1 METQE
6 MKEIWFFLSHSN
18 KDFEKVRRI
27 RNYLEMN
34 SCRPLMFYLK
44 CLSNDDE
51 IDNLIKREIDCRTR
65 FIICESDNSKESKW
79 VQSEVAYI
87 KSQLR
92 SYDVIDLSKSEE
104 EINRQ
109 LDKIIK
115 NTQIFLSYSRSDA
128 EFVSAVYSHVR
139 KYDLRCYYEEDEL
152 GSQFALSNKS
162 FQEQLNDAIDL
173 AKDFGFVVFFA
184 SERALASGWV
194 KYELQYAVERGA
206 KMLILLLDE
215 YAKVHYKDLFP
226 QAQDIPHNDWI
237 DRDQC
242 SIRARDLTSASNKE
256 GLIELAIEK
265 IVDRAFAPWT
275 VYTMAK
281 NLLEGIDCEKD
292 EEESKR
298 LFSIAYRKSDE
309 LDCIGY
315 PGGTLFVAR
324 CMANGY
330 GTKKDLS
337 GALSYY
343 YDYIRT
349 CGSNE
354 NIDREIEAIYFD
366 LVQQYREAANQGEAY
381 AQYKLGHCYEFGKG
395 VEKNLVEAKKWYQ
408 KAADMGDKIA
418 KEMLEKFDNFEV

>member
-1 METQE
+1 MATDNG
-6 MKEIWFFLSHSN
+6 KEIWIFLSHSN
-18 KDFEKVRRI
+18 KDFEKVRFI
-27 RNYLEMN
+27 RNYLEEH

-65 FIICESDNSKESKW
+65 FIICDSENSKESKW

-92 SYDVIDLSKSEE
+92 SYDIIDLGKDEE
-104 EINRQ
+104 EIKKH

-115 NTQIFLSYSRSDA
+115 NTQIYLSYSRNDA
-128 EFVSAVYSHVR
+128 DLVRAVYSHIK
-139 KYDLRCYYEEDEL
+139 KYDIRCYFDQECVVD
-152 GSQFALSNKS
+152 SVRS
-162 FQEQLNDAIDL
+162 FQDQLHQAIDL

-184 SERALASGWV
+184 SEKSLASKWV
-194 KYELQYAVERGA
+194 IHELQYAVDRGA

-215 YAKVHYKDLFP
+215 YAKKHYKEMFP

-242 SIRARDLTSASNKE
+242 SIRVRDLTSVSNKE
-256 GLIELAIEK
+256 ELMELAIEK
-265 IVDRAFAPWT
+265 IVDRVFSPWT

-292 EEESKR
+292 EDEANR

-309 LDCIGY
+309 LDGIGY

-330 GTKKDLS
+330 GTEKDLS
-337 GALSYY
+337 EALHYY

-349 CGSNE
+349 CGSDE
-354 NIDREIEAIYFD
+354 NIDREIETLYIE
-366 LVQQYREAANQGEAY
+366 LVQQYREAANQGNTS
-381 AQYKLGHCYEFGKG
+381 AQYNLGHCYECGRG
-395 VEKNLVEAKKWYQ
+395 VEKNLSEAKKWYQ
-408 KAADMGDKIA
+408 KAADLGCEKA
-418 KEMLEKFDNFEV
+418 KEKLNNL

>member
-1 METQE
+1 MVTDSS
-6 MKEIWFFLSHSN
+6 KEIWIFLSHSN
-18 KDFEKVRRI
+18 KDFEKVRFI
-27 RNYLEMN
+27 RNYLEEH

-65 FIICESDNSKESKW
+65 FIICDSENSKESKW

-92 SYDVIDLSKSEE
+92 SYDIIDLGKDEE
-104 EINRQ
+104 EIKKH

-115 NTQIFLSYSRSDA
+115 NTQIYLSYSRNDTDL
-128 EFVSAVYSHVR
+128 VRAVYSHIK
-139 KYDLRCYYEEDEL
+139 KYDIRCCFDQECVED
-152 GSQFALSNKS
+152 SVRS
-162 FQEQLNDAIDL
+162 FQDQLHQAIDL

-184 SERALASGWV
+184 SEKSLASKWV
-194 KYELQYAVERGA
+194 IHELQYAADRGA

-215 YAKVHYKDLFP
+215 YAKKHYKEMFP

-242 SIRARDLTSASNKE
+242 CIRVRDLTSASNKE
-256 GLIELAIEK
+256 ELMELAIEK
-265 IVDRAFAPWT
+265 IVDRAFSPWT

-292 EEESKR
+292 EDEANR

-309 LDCIGY
+309 LDGIGY

-330 GTKKDLS
+330 GTKKDLN
-337 GALSYY
+337 GALCYY
-343 YDYIRT
+343 GDYIRT
-349 CGSNE
+349 SGSNE
-354 NIDREIEAIYFD
+354 KIDREIEAIK
-366 LVQQYREAANQGEAY
+366 RELGE
-381 AQYKLGHCYEFGKG
+381 L
-395 VEKNLVEAKKWYQ
+395 
-408 KAADMGDKIA
+408 
-418 KEMLEKFDNFEV
+418 

>member
-1 METQE
+1 MVTDNS
-6 MKEIWFFLSHSN
+6 KEIWIFLSHSN
-18 KDFEKVRRI
+18 KDFEKVRVI
-27 RNYLEMN
+27 RNYLEDHF
-34 SCRPLMFYLK
+34 CRPLMFYLK

-65 FIICESDNSKESKW
+65 FIICDSENSKESKW

-92 SYDVIDLSKSEE
+92 SYDIIDLGKDEE
-104 EINRQ
+104 EIKKH

-115 NTQIFLSYSRSDA
+115 NTQIYLSYSRNDA
-128 EFVSAVYSHVR
+128 DLVRAVYSHIR
-139 KYDLRCYYEEDEL
+139 KYDLRCYCEEGKL
-152 GSQFALSNKS
+152 YAQNKS

-184 SERALASGWV
+184 SEESLASKWV
-194 KYELQYAVERGA
+194 TYELQYAIERGA
-206 KMLILLLDE
+206 KILILLLDE
-215 YAKVHYKDLFP
+215 YAKKHYKEMFP

-242 SIRARDLTSASNKE
+242 SIRVRDLTSASNKE
-256 GLIELAIEK
+256 ELMELAIEK
-265 IVDRAFAPWT
+265 IVDRAFSPWT

-292 EEESKR
+292 EDEANR

-324 CMANGY
+324 CLANGY
-330 GTKKDLS
+330 GTKKDLN
-337 GALSYY
+337 GALCYY
-343 YDYIRT
+343 GDYIRT
-349 CGSNE
+349 SGSNE
-354 NIDREIEAIYFD
+354 NIDREIEAIK
-366 LVQQYREAANQGEAY
+366 RELGE
-381 AQYKLGHCYEFGKG
+381 L
-395 VEKNLVEAKKWYQ
+395 
-408 KAADMGDKIA
+408 
-418 KEMLEKFDNFEV
+418 

>member
-1 METQE
+1 MVTDSS
-6 MKEIWFFLSHSN
+6 KEIWIFLSHSN
-18 KDFEKVRRI
+18 KDFEKVRFI
-27 RNYLEMN
+27 RNYLEEH

-65 FIICESDNSKESKW
+65 FIICDSENSKESKW

-92 SYDVIDLSKSEE
+92 SYDIIDLGKDEE
-104 EINRQ
+104 EIKKH

-115 NTQIFLSYSRSDA
+115 NTQIYLSYSRNDA
-128 EFVSAVYSHVR
+128 ELVRAVYSHIK
-139 KYDLRCYYEEDEL
+139 KYDIRCYFDQECVED
-152 GSQFALSNKS
+152 SVRS
-162 FQEQLNDAIDL
+162 FQDQLHQAIDL

-184 SERALASGWV
+184 SEKSLASKWV
-194 KYELQYAVERGA
+194 IHELQYAVDRGA

-215 YAKVHYKDLFP
+215 YAKKHYKEMFL

-242 SIRARDLTSASNKE
+242 CIRVRDLTSASNKE
-256 GLIELAIEK
+256 ELMELAIEK
-265 IVDRAFAPWT
+265 IVDRAFSPWT

-281 NLLEGIDCEKD
+281 NLLDGVDCEKD
-292 EEESKR
+292 EEEANR

-309 LDCIGY
+309 LDGIGY

-330 GTKKDLS
+330 GTKKDLN
-337 GALSYY
+337 GALCYY
-343 YDYIRT
+343 GDYIRT
-349 CGSNE
+349 SGSNE
-354 NIDREIEAIYFD
+354 KIDREIEAIYIE
-366 LVQQYREAANQGEAY
+366 LVQQYREAANQGHAY
-381 AQYKLGHCYEFGKG
+381 AQYNLGHCYECGRG
-395 VEKNLVEAKKWYQ
+395 VEKNLSEAKKWYQ
-408 KAADMGDKIA
+408 KAADLGC
-418 KEMLEKFDNFEV
+418 EKANEKLNNL

>member
-1 METQE
+1 MATDNG
-6 MKEIWFFLSHSN
+6 KEIWIFLSHSN
-18 KDFEKVRRI
+18 KDFEKVRFI
-27 RNYLEMN
+27 RNYLEEH

-65 FIICESDNSKESKW
+65 FIICDSENSKESKW

-92 SYDVIDLSKSEE
+92 SYDIIDLGKDEE
-104 EINRQ
+104 EIKKH

-115 NTQIFLSYSRSDA
+115 NTQIYLSYSRNDA
-128 EFVSAVYSHVR
+128 DLVRAVYSHIK
-139 KYDLRCYYEEDEL
+139 KYDIRCYFDQECVVD
-152 GSQFALSNKS
+152 SVRS
-162 FQEQLNDAIDL
+162 FQDQLHQAIDL

-184 SERALASGWV
+184 SEKSLASKWV
-194 KYELQYAVERGA
+194 IHELQYAVDRGA

-215 YAKVHYKDLFP
+215 YAKKHYKEMFP

-242 SIRARDLTSASNKE
+242 SIRVRDLTSVSNKE
-256 GLIELAIEK
+256 ELMELAIEK
-265 IVDRAFAPWT
+265 IVDRVFSPWT

-292 EEESKR
+292 EDEANR

-309 LDCIGY
+309 LDGIGY

-330 GTKKDLS
+330 GTEKDLS
-337 GALSYY
+337 GALHYY

-349 CGSNE
+349 CGSDE
-354 NIDREIEAIYFD
+354 NIDREIETLYIE
-366 LVQQYREAANQGEAY
+366 LVQQYREAANQGNTS
-381 AQYKLGHCYEFGKG
+381 AQYNLGHCYECGRG
-395 VEKNLVEAKKWYQ
+395 VEKNLSEAKKWYQ
-408 KAADMGDKIA
+408 KAADLGCEKA
-418 KEMLEKFDNFEV
+418 KEKLNNL